1 MVVPHARRMGG
12 ERLAGHPQSAGRTAQ
27 QSQQR
32 ASTIAR
38 NHPEL
43 VEEPPPPKTR
53 QVGMGGENQRTST
66 AQDLNLKDVFQ
77 EK

>member
-43 VEEPPPPKTR
+43 VEEPPPPETR

-66 AQDLNLKDVFQ
+66 AQDSNLKDVFQ